1 MDSLI
6 HPDSVLKL
14 DSYAFWFHNLK
25 NYNKTW
31 NLHLLQVFSVPVQYA
46 IKQTSSYVSVHFLN
60 QNPEQNLSVCE
71 AGVKHTLREDCDS
84 RCEITC

>member
-1 MDSLI
+1 MHFDFTI
-6 HPDSVLKL
+6 
-14 DSYAFWFHNLK
+14 LK